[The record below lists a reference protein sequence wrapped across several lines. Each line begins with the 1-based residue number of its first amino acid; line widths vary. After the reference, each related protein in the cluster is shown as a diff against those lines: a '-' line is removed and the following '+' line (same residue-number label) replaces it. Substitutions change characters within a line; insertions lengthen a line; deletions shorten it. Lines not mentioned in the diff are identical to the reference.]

1 MAILPKEQR
10 DIKKYLE
17 MLDAQYKSVSDQLCG
32 SNAERKDAQKYYNSK
47 DVWEEDIHNIKMI
60 DSADLEIECNNMIQL
75 MQNIKRKFTKKD

>member
-47 DVWEEDIHNIKMI
+47 DV
-60 DSADLEIECNNMIQL
+60 
-75 MQNIKRKFTKKD
+75 